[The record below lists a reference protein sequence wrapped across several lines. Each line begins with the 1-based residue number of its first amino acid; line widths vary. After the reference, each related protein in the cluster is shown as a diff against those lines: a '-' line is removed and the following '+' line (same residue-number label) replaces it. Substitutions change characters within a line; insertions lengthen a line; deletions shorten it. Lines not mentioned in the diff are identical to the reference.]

1 MEFLINNPEALWVI
15 TVFYD
20 LLLAS
25 LLFYFFG
32 KDGLY
37 LAIVLGIVLS
47 NLQGGKVS
55 DVVIFDRTFT
65 VSMGA
70 IMYSCLLYTSDAA
83 DE

>member
-1 MEFLINNPEALWVI
+1 MELLISNPEMLWVI
-15 TVFYD
+15 TVLYD

-32 KDGLY
+32 KEGLY

-55 DVVIFDRTFT
+55 LSLIH
-65 VSMGA
+65 
-70 IMYSCLLYTSDAA
+70 I
-83 DE
+83 